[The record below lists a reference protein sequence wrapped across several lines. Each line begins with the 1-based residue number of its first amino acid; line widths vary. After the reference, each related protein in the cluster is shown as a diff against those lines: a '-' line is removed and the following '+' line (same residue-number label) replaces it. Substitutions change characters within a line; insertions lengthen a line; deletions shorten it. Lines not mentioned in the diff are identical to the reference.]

1 MILQIKINEINKGAI
16 MDNII
21 NYIILA
27 SVIIL
32 FIISI
37 VTLILVKKSNNSK
50 DYSDILA
57 QSEEN
62 EKKLSKKIAELGAS
76 IGGQFSQNR
85 MESAQSQ
92 SNQRRET
99 HEMLESMS
107 QKIEKTSRDN
117 YNFSIKALETISQ
130 NLEQMRQ
137 GNEKQLEQ
145 IRTTV
150 DEKLN
155 ETLTKRLNSSF
166 QQVSEQ
172 LENVYK
178 SLGEMKV
185 LSGGVTQN
193 VASLNRILTNVK
205 SRGTWAEVQL
215 EGLLNQTIPGMFET
229 NVKTNPRSND
239 IVEFAV
245 KIPSSDDKNK
255 ITYLP
260 IDSKFPVEDYIRLCD
275 AADSGDVQGV
285 ENARTALERRVI
297 NQAKDVKKYIN
308 EPNTTPFAIMYL
320 ATEGLYSEI
329 LSSKNAIAE
338 RCQNEFGIMIAGPST
353 ITALLNS
360 LSVGFRAF
368 AINEKAKE
376 IRILLAAAKTQYDKF
391 GALLEKARKKID
403 EAGKSL
409 DEAHNRNDQIQK
421 KLRLVEEI
429 DQNTANELLGL
440 DGE

>member
-1 MILQIKINEINKGAI
+1 
-16 MDNII
+16 
-21 NYIILA
+21 
-27 SVIIL
+27 
-32 FIISI
+32 
-37 VTLILVKKSNNSK
+37 
-50 DYSDILA
+50 
-57 QSEEN
+57 
-62 EKKLSKKIAELGAS
+62 
-76 IGGQFSQNR
+76 
-85 MESAQSQ
+85 
-92 SNQRRET
+92 
-99 HEMLESMS
+99 
-107 QKIEKTSRDN
+107 
-117 YNFSIKALETISQ
+117 
-130 NLEQMRQ
+130 MRQ

-409 DEAHNRNDQIQK
+409 DEAHSRNDQIQK